1 MSGALVEAYLAQEA
15 TSCGAKDAA
24 SIFLG
29 GWDQMGRSLPW
40 KSIEN
45 LELMDFG

>member
-24 SIFLG
+24 SFSR
-29 GWDQMGRSLPW
+29 WMGRWVEVCPG
-40 KSIEN
+40 N
-45 LELMDFG
+45 L